1 MSPPSSRGEPLRLG
15 SAPVLARWTTRIDGD
30 LALDRTGAPCPQ
42 RRRAVLDRPW
52 SWLRQVHG
60 DQVRIVSYAG
70 ECTGMPGDALVSSDS
85 LGCLAVFSA
94 DCPTVALAS
103 PEGVMG
109 AVHAGWRGLMAGVVQ
124 AAAKTMRGLGAT
136 DIQGALGPCI
146 GPECYQFSARELD
159 EVVVR
164 FGPSVRATT
173 TSGQAALDLGEM
185 VRLAS
190 VAADAEL
197 VPTGSSCTA
206 CSSDYFSHRAR
217 ADQGRQALVV
227 WRPVMS

>member
-1 MSPPSSRGEPLRLG
+1 MSHPSSRGDPLRLG
-15 SAPVLARWTTRIDGD
+15 STPVLARWTTTLDGD
-30 LALDRTGAPCPQ
+30 LAPDVTGGPSPQ

-60 DQVRIVSYAG
+60 DQVRVVSHAG
-70 ECTGMPGDALVSSDS
+70 ECTGLAGDALVSGDS

-109 AVHAGWRGLMAGVVQ
+109 AVHAGWRGLMEGVVQ

-136 DIQGALGPCI
+136 DIRAALGPCI
-146 GPECYQFSARELD
+146 GPECYQFSSRELD
-159 EVVVR
+159 QVVTR
-164 FGPSVRATT
+164 FGSSVRARTE
-173 TSGQAALDLGEM
+173 SGEAALDLGEM
-185 VRLAS
+185 VRLAT
-190 VAADAEL
+190 VAAGAEL
-197 VPTGSSCTA
+197 IHADSLCTA

-227 WRPVMS
+227 WRPVMA